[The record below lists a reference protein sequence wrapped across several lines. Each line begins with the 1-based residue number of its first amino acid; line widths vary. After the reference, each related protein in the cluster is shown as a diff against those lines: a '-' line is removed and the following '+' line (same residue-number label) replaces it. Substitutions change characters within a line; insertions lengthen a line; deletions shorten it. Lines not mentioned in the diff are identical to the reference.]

1 LLGPPNAGKST
12 LHARLTGS
20 NAHAAAYP
28 FTTQFPEPGMMPH
41 EDVHFQLVDLP
52 AVSPEHPTP
61 WLASALQTADACL
74 LVVDLS
80 DPDCVGEIATV
91 HDMMRERGVTLAEHW
106 EEGVQA
112 VREDAADDDPFAL
125 SLPTLLLANKADAV
139 ADAGSELQTL
149 LELVGLHYPALAV
162 SAIGGQ
168 GLGEVSAWLFDHLG
182 VVRVYT
188 KAPGKPAD
196 RSRPY
201 TLRRGQTV
209 ADVARLVH
217 KDLARSLKHAR
228 MWGASGFEGQ
238 QVGPGHVVADGDI
251 VELHG

>member
-1 LLGPPNAGKST
+1 
-12 LHARLTGS
+12 
-20 NAHAAAYP
+20 
-28 FTTQFPEPGMMPH
+28 MMPH

-61 WLASALQTADACL
+61 WLASALQTADGCL

-80 DPDCVGEIATV
+80 DPDCVGEIETV

-106 EEGVQA
+106 LGTQA
-112 VREDAADDDPFAL
+112 AGEDAADDDPFAL

-139 ADAGSELQTL
+139 ADAESELHSL
-149 LELVGLHYPALAV
+149 LELEGLHYPALAV
-162 SAIGGQ
+162 SAISGH
-168 GLGEVSAWLFDHLG
+168 GLGEVGAWLFEHLG

>member
-1 LLGPPNAGKST
+1 
-12 LHARLTGS
+12 
-20 NAHAAAYP
+20 
-28 FTTQFPEPGMMPH
+28 
-41 EDVHFQLVDLP
+41 
-52 AVSPEHPTP
+52 
-61 WLASALQTADACL
+61 
-74 LVVDLS
+74 
-80 DPDCVGEIATV
+80 VGEIETV
-91 HDMMRERGVTLAEHW
+91 HDMMRERGVTLAERW
-106 EEGVQA
+106 EGGTAASV
-112 VREDAADDDPFAL
+112 DAANDDPFAL
-125 SLPTLLLANKADAV
+125 SLPTLLLANKAEAV

-149 LELVGLHYPALAV
+149 LELVGLRYPALAV
-162 SAIGGQ
+162 SAISGQ
-168 GLGEVSAWLFDHLG
+168 GLGNVGAWLFDHLG

-228 MWGASGFEGQ
+228 MWGASGFDGQ
-238 QVGPGHVVADGDI
+238 QVGSGHVVADGDI

>member
-1 LLGPPNAGKST
+1 
-12 LHARLTGS
+12 
-20 NAHAAAYP
+20 
-28 FTTQFPEPGMMPH
+28 MPH
-41 EDVHFQLVDLP
+41 QDMHFQLVDLP
-52 AVSPEHPTP
+52 PVSPEHPTP

-80 DPDCVGEIATV
+80 DPDCVGEIETV

-106 EEGVQA
+106 EGVES
-112 VREDAADDDPFAL
+112 VTGDAADDNPFAM

-139 ADAGSELQTL
+139 ADAGSELRTL
-149 LELVGLHYPALAV
+149 LELADLHYPALAV
-162 SAIGGQ
+162 SAISGQ
-168 GLGEVSAWLFDHLG
+168 ALGEIGAWLFEHLG

-188 KAPGKPAD
+188 KAPGKAAD

-228 MWGASGFEGQ
+228 VWGASGFEGQ
-238 QVGPGHVVADGDI
+238 QVGPGHIVADGDI